1 MVENEFSCTSLCYI
15 KDHHDDRVWLHRLAD
30 IEDGELRVP
39 FKSDRKDTRF
49 ENRDYWF
56 TNSGPSDFG
65 TVGIWKWTA
74 EPNNDNPPKDKVT
87 SYYVKDSSP
96 IRVVILTVNS
106 LEAVVA
112 QLRDGTVHTLDYF
125 CDTFFCYEQNA
136 GQLVGVLCHT
146 NEFSISNQ
154 HAKLSKEIYS
164 LPCYTIST
172 SDIFNCDDRNLRFLN
187 VLQICSSS
195 KYIQTGDANDMIRT
209 LILKRTTWPLFK
221 EWGATKVEW
230 RKSKELLE
238 KIWDGSLYERESL
251 YKEIVQEIKCTPEQ
265 AKQAVHG
272 FVKRAGELME
282 AGDIDADVLAQIA
295 LHHDELRIK
304 CEEIVS
310 KEWRETHA
318 VEIAAAE
325 QRIIDAE
332 IAVSAAEEKR
342 NDLLSEITAAQ
353 SRRDQ
358 LLTEIEQYEA
368 LGRDTLVAVRQKISD
383 AQKDMAGFIA
393 DISVFLP
400 QPSETFPHTAQS
412 VPWQYISAAEE
423 RYPDDDIE
431 PAESW
436 RNEFDAIHQN
446 LSHTLC
452 AEPDFCAMLTAFLYS
467 THINNAPI
475 LIAGPGG
482 RDIADALSVSMY
494 ATGAGQ
500 LVLGDECNLSIAERI
515 SEADDSIVSVQN
527 MFGKGWAD
535 TLPQKF
541 TRLKKQIIWTHPYV
555 EDMLIEPKGLY
566 NYMLPILS
574 ECFIGAFPAS
584 KLWPGKRIA
593 EFKPYISQGEH
604 PLRISA
610 FKHLGISKLLLN
622 RLTHILSDA
631 KAILDNSAKDKDM
644 EILFGVL
651 PLCVLN
657 GKLDVLK
664 NVIESESGISKSVKD
679 EAARYIEEE

>member
-1 MVENEFSCTSLCYI
+1 MVEAEVSFTSLCCIEEGY
-15 KDHHDDRVWLHRLAD
+15 DGRVWLHRLAD
-30 IEDGELRVP
+30 IENGILHMP
-39 FKSDRKDTRF
+39 FKSGREDNYF
-49 ENRDYWF
+49 ENRDRLYR
-56 TNSGPSDFG
+56 NDGPSRLG
-65 TVGIWKWTA
+65 TVGIWDWTA
-74 EPNNDNPPKDKVT
+74 IPNRDNPAIDYVQ
-87 SYYVKDSSP
+87 SHYVKDCSP
-96 IRVVILTVNS
+96 IRVVVLTVNS
-106 LEAVVA
+106 LEDVVA
-112 QLRDGTVHTLDYF
+112 QLRGGTARTLAYF
-125 CDTFFCYEQNA
+125 CDTFFCYELNA
-136 GQLVGVLCHT
+136 GQLVGVLLYA
-146 NEFSISNQ
+146 NEFNISNQ
-154 HAKLSKEIYS
+154 YAKLSNEICS

-172 SDIFNCDDRNLRFLN
+172 SNIYNWNDRNLRFLN
-187 VLQICSSS
+187 VLQIGSPSE
-195 KYIQTGDANDMIRT
+195 YILTGNTDDMIRA
-209 LILKRTTWPLFK
+209 LILKRITWPLFK
-221 EWGATKVEW
+221 EWGATKAEW
-230 RKSKELLE
+230 RNSKELLE
-238 KIWDGSLYERESL
+238 KIWDGSFYERESL
-251 YKEIVQEIKCTPEQ
+251 YEEIVQEMKCTPEQ

-272 FVKRAGELME
+272 FVERAGGLME

-310 KEWRETHA
+310 KKWQETHA

-393 DISVFLP
+393 DVSVFLP
-400 QPSETFPHTAQS
+400 QPSVTFPHTDQS
-412 VPWQYISAAEE
+412 VPWQYVSAAEE
-423 RYPDDDIE
+423 RYLDDDIE

-467 THINNAPI
+467 THINNTPI

-482 RDIADALSVSMY
+482 WDIAEALSVSMY

-500 LVLGDECNLSIAERI
+500 LILGDECNLSIAERI

-555 EDMLIEPKGLY
+555 EDMLVEPKGLY